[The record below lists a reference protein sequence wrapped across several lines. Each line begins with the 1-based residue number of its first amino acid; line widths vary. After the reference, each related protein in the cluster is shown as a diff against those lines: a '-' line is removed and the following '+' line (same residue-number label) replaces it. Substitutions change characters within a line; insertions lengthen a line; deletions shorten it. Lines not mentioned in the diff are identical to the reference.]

1 MSNFNQDHIF
11 SKAEKIYML
20 CCGLIIAGC
29 MIWVTYAYFEYRVI
43 NGVWQTTFVSPKEF
57 WKDIP
62 EVKWKPVLEEFKG

>member
-1 MSNFNQDHIF
+1 
-11 SKAEKIYML
+11 ML

-57 WKDIP
+57 WKDVP